1 MNMALIMTAV
11 KLGATVANKVDVTQ
25 LLKDADGKVEGAR
38 VRDNLTGE
46 EWEVKA
52 RVLSRF
58 ERHRILMMLILLSGC
73 NQCNGAL
80 LRCPLDDGQPST

>member
-58 ERHRILMMLILLSGC
+58 ERIKPHDAHLAVRV
-73 NQCNGAL
+73 
-80 LRCPLDDGQPST
+80 

>member
-1 MNMALIMTAV
+1 MTAV
-11 KLGATVANKVDVTQ
+11 KLGATVANKVEVTQ

-52 RVLSRF
+52 RVLSSFKFLTSYDAYLTIR
-58 ERHRILMMLILLSGC
+58 
-73 NQCNGAL
+73 A
-80 LRCPLDDGQPST
+80 

>member
-25 LLKDADGKVEGAR
+25 LIKGADGKVEGAR

-52 RVLSRF
+52 RVQSRF
-58 ERHRILMMLILLSGC
+58 CTHRTFMMLI
-73 NQCNGAL
+73 
-80 LRCPLDDGQPST
+80 

>member
-1 MNMALIMTAV
+1 MTAV

-25 LLKDADGKVEGAR
+25 LLKDADGKVEGAC

-58 ERHRILMMLILLSGC
+58 ERHRTLMMLTLLSGC
-73 NQCNGAL
+73 NQCNGSL

>member
-52 RVLSRF
+52 RVLS
-58 ERHRILMMLILLSGC
+58 L
-73 NQCNGAL
+73 
-80 LRCPLDDGQPST
+80 

>member
-25 LLKDADGKVEGAR
+25 LLKGADGMVEGAR

-58 ERHRILMMLILLSGC
+58 ERIE
-73 NQCNGAL
+73 
-80 LRCPLDDGQPST
+80 PL